1 MKPVVLGCV
10 EPPHDAVPVRR
21 SRDVDPRKGPEGWIG
36 EAPGVGAK
44 PPGGFVRRTATP
56 VPTSWI
62 AGMPRSGRLIAL
74 ALHSLAQRPPL
85 APHRFRL
92 FAHAALRRLLIAAS
106 ALHLAERALALHLLL
121 QDAKGLVHVV
131 VAYEYLHLGSFSLA

>member
-21 SRDVDPRKGPEGWIG
+21 SRDVDPRKGPEGRIG

-56 VPTSWI
+56 VPTSCI

-74 ALHSLAQRPPL
+74 ALHSLAQRLPL
-85 APHRFRL
+85 APHPFRL
-92 FAHAALRRLLIAAS
+92 FAHAALRRLLLPPS
-106 ALHLAERALALHLLL
+106 ALYLAEMSLPLIFLL
-121 QDAKGLVHVV
+121 QHPNCLVQVV
-131 VAYEYLHLGSFSLA
+131 SPPQP